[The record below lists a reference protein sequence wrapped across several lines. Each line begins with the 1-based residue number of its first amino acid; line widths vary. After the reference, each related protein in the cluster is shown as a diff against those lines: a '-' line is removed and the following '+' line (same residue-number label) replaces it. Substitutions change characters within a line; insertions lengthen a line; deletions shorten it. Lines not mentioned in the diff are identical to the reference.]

1 MPERRSGSKKVGRP
15 TANPTGRDGGGGG
28 GGALPTGGSTHSDLR
43 QLERRLQS
51 DVDEDFFQDP
61 KKFRTLH
68 RVIDVLGAQLLD
80 EEGGSPHQQQQQTRD
95 TFEQLHRN
103 NPAYLALRR
112 QQRVVEDAIEHMA
125 VHHCGDLNASVVAVG
140 KVARQ
145 FNEAVTRVRQL
156 RRQVRE
162 VKEHLGSDNPN
173 EAAGAAGS
181 VADPSAPGGGE
192 AAVAAQ
198 QAAAAAQSGGKS
210 LRELWL
216 KKLECEA
223 VLGLLRKLEI
233 IRRAPITFDHL
244 VAPRDGGPCRV
255 GAAVVL
261 LSDAL
266 QTMFSD
272 DVAQVQALHK
282 IMEQL
287 MTRKQRAE
295 ELIWEALND
304 VLFLRTGN
312 SVKAGELGE
321 EMAVGAGAVGA
332 PSVAADAKAKG
343 VPVRNTDPTRRHH
356 YISAVP
362 PSMRHVG
369 GTSAVDLAAP
379 DDGASDDGDSDS
391 GSESDFSD
399 DGLGDDV
406 SVSSASI
413 RSGRP
418 VGNSVTGGGGDTYQ
432 SLLARG
438 RAGRTIPRAVVESD
452 LDLEADEMRCLEDA
466 AFGAAVAGGSA
477 HASGFMGEPSSPRY
491 ADPVLALRI
500 LVEALAKLGRLDDV
514 ERHLAESL
522 ETEIRKIIQAEQVR
536 TVARLD
542 RRRGR
547 ERSKRAAALQAQ
559 QGGMAQFEAEEAMR
573 DFRLHLGSLLVAFG
587 SILMRL
593 NYLAQILRHRISSDP
608 NIACPS
614 YSDPKSAL
622 FPILVQAQT
631 TMQREIKIF
640 LGACLKESDAFNL
653 ARGLLDSIGEP
664 DMGNS
669 SNQQRNN
676 AGNDAGRNVPS
687 HERGLFSLGIVGDVS
702 GKGKDSQSLASL
714 AASRASVAELMSDQ
728 FVHNILF
735 PRTNTH
741 PQVRHA
747 LTFRRAVASFTQ
759 EAADLKK
766 ELAVVTGEDTSSPTY
781 NATTEETS
789 LDFLDTVIQRTLLPM
804 LQDEAVNGTISALE
818 RDDAFEPII
827 DGALY
832 ARSAGGG
839 GGVSDVQM
847 CVACQALYKY
857 TEPLF
862 AALHRLPIR
871 GDMYSPLV
879 AVLEHAIL
887 TFNSRVK
894 QRVSYICRGKKAH
907 VLLQG
912 GSGLE
917 SDIEMRKSYAL
928 LIQAYFGEDD
938 IDAGAGVSVGRV
950 GGIVP
955 LTPSS
960 GDTKSKKGGGKDN
973 KASGKKDAATLAVGA
988 TDLEREEEA
997 FEREIA
1003 HLYPLLDFV
1012 SRDYGADFVVCADNE
1027 LARAATLAHSLLRV
1041 SSLLEERIKT
1051 RRGASWE
1058 RTAGATRAL
1067 REAIKTIRAHGVF
1080 MAKFVRVDMLV
1091 QTVKRMSKI
1100 CKSSTLVAKDAVRLP
1115 SCVNDLGEYL
1125 TAVSD
1130 VLREA
1135 GGNKIAAYGF
1145 SSLEQYVPLF
1155 LMQTVRIVAKGKGI
1169 TGSVISLNGVEAL
1182 DRSGSVLYRDLKG
1195 ATGFEGSF
1203 WDDEVAADAFERS
1216 ASYVAI
1222 IELDMDEL
1230 VAYCRNNKSEF
1241 SDEDYKLMFTMDGP
1255 RRTGD
1260 IAKYNVLKGVASSGG
1275 RRDARQ
1281 SRDGSK

>member
-1 MPERRSGSKKVGRP
+1 MSGRRGAGGKKKGGHP
-15 TANPTGRDGGGGG
+15 GGHPPGGGHRGQP
-28 GGALPTGGSTHSDLR
+28 LPAGGSTQSDLQ
-43 QLERRLQS
+43 QLERRLKA
-51 DVDEDFFQDP
+51 DVDEDFFTDT

-80 EEGGSPHQQQQQTRD
+80 EGAGPGVGGAGAGGGGQRD
-95 TFEQLHRN
+95 AFENLHKN

-173 EAAGAAGS
+173 EAAGAG
-181 VADPSAPGGGE
+181 ADPGTPGGGE

-233 IRRAPITFDHL
+233 IRRAPMSFDHL

-295 ELIWEALND
+295 EMIWQALGD
-304 VLFLRTGN
+304 VIYLRTGN
-312 SVKAGELGE
+312 SVKAGALGE
-321 EMAVGAGAVGA
+321 EMLVGATGVSA
-332 PSVAADAKAKG
+332 PAGVKTKG

-356 YISAVP
+356 YISAIP
-362 PSMRHVG
+362 PSMRHAG
-369 GTSAVDLAAP
+369 GTSTMGLAPP
-379 DDGASDDGDSDS
+379 DDDASNGDGSDS

-418 VGNSVTGGGGDTYQ
+418 SGGTGSSSDTYQ
-432 SLLARG
+432 NLLARG
-438 RAGRTIPRAVVESD
+438 RAGRSIPRAVVESD

-466 AFGAAVAGGSA
+466 AFGGAA
-477 HASGFMGEPSSPRY
+477 HHQYMGEAPSPRY

-514 ERHLAESL
+514 ERQLGESL
-522 ETEIRKIIQAEQVR
+522 EGEIRKIIQAEQVR
-536 TVARLD
+536 TQARLD

-573 DFRLHLGSLLVAFG
+573 DFRIHLGSLLVAFG
-587 SILMRL
+587 SVLMRL
-593 NYLAQILRHRISSDP
+593 SHLAQILRNRISTDP

-614 YSDPKSAL
+614 YSDPNSAL

-631 TMQREIKIF
+631 IMQREIKIF
-640 LGACLKESDAFNL
+640 IGACLKESDAFNL

-664 DMGNS
+664 DMGNAS
-669 SNQQRNN
+669 SQQTGN
-676 AGNDAGRNVPS
+676 AAGDAGRNVPS
-687 HERGLFSLGIVGDVS
+687 HERGLFSLGIVGDAS
-702 GKGKDSQSLASL
+702 GKDSQSIANL
-714 AASRASVAELMSDQ
+714 AASRASVAELPSDQ
-728 FVHNILF
+728 FIVNVLF

-747 LTFRRAVASFTQ
+747 LTFRRAVATFTQ

-789 LDFLDTVIQRTLLPM
+789 IDYLDTVIQRTLLPM

-827 DGALY
+827 DGGLY

-839 GGVSDVQM
+839 GGVADVQM

-871 GDMYSPLV
+871 GEMYSPLV

-887 TFNSRVK
+887 TFTSRVK
-894 QRVSYICRGKKAH
+894 QRVSHICRGKKAQL
-907 VLLQG
+907 LLQG
-912 GSGLE
+912 NAGFQ

-928 LIQAYFGEDD
+928 LVQAYFGEDD
-938 IDAGAGVSVGRV
+938 IDGVGVGRV

-955 LTPSS
+955 LNPSS
-960 GDTKSKKGGGKDN
+960 GDSKSKKGK
-973 KASGKKDAATLAVGA
+973 GKKDAALVVGA

-1012 SRDYGADFVVCADNE
+1012 ARDYGGDFVVCADDE

-1051 RRGASWE
+1051 RSGASWE

-1155 LMQTVRIVAKGKGI
+1155 LMQTVRIVAKGRGI
-1169 TGSVISLNGVEAL
+1169 PSGSVISLNGVEAL

-1216 ASYVAI
+1216 ASYVAM

-1230 VAYCRNNKSEF
+1230 VAYCRNNRTEF
-1241 SDEDYKLMFTMDGP
+1241 SDEDYRLMFTMNGP

-1260 IAKYNVLKGVASSGG
+1260 VAKYNILKERTSGQRGGSG
-1275 RRDARQ
+1275 R
-1281 SRDGSK
+1281 K